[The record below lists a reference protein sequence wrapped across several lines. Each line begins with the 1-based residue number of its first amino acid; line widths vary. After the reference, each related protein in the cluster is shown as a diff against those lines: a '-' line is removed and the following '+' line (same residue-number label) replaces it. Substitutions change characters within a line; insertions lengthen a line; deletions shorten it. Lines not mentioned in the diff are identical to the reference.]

1 MAVELTQA
9 HIAHIQPD
17 HTIVLPEEM
26 PVGATVAVIVLPVPA
41 TQPDNEAARRARF
54 NATLAAIRAA
64 MSAGAPPLPS
74 EAELEAL
81 IQKARHTPSA

>member
-1 MAVELTQA
+1 MAIELTQA

-26 PVGATVAVIVLPVPA
+26 PVGATVAVIVLP
-41 TQPDNEAARRARF
+41 QPNGEAARRARF
-54 NATLAAIRAA
+54 EATLAAIRAA
-64 MSAGAPPLPS
+64 MSEGTPPLPS

-81 IQKARHTPSA
+81 IEKARHTPSI